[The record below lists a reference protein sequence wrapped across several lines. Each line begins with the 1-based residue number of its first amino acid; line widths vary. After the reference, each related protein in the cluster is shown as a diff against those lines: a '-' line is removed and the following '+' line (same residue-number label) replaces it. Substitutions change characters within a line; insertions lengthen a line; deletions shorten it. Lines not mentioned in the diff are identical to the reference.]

1 MSNTP
6 RACKLPDVALPSI
19 LEGLAEPAVIIDD
32 GLRIV
37 AANHAYRQ
45 HFANGNPVCGKHCYE
60 VSHRYTIPCDQLGE
74 SCPLASARASGKRCP
89 ALHIHHTI
97 EGEEHESVTV
107 HPLYDNRGQ
116 IRFYLEVL
124 AQQQIASLK
133 SSRDGQMVG
142 RSPTFVGMLGLV
154 SRVAGA
160 STTVLL
166 LGESGTGKDMVAR
179 AIHTLSP
186 RATGPFVPLDC
197 SGLTETLFE
206 SELFGH
212 EKGSF
217 TGAHER
223 KRGLVEAATDGTL
236 FLDEVGD
243 ISLSLQVKLL
253 RLLETGTFRRVGSV
267 EQRRSNFRLV
277 CATHRDLA
285 KLVEAGQFREDL
297 YYRISAF
304 PIQLPPL
311 RERSEDIALLADCI
325 FERLG
330 CSDRCSLTDDALDA
344 LRAHSFP
351 GNVRELHNMLERA
364 CLLSDSGR
372 IRLEHLPLDESHS
385 APAACQMPIPL
396 GTETILS
403 LDDVETRYIQWLSR
417 RYVGSRADLAD
428 QLGISERTLYRR
440 LREH

>member
-1 MSNTP
+1 MDHSH
-6 RACKLPDVALPSI
+6 RACKLPDVSLPSI

-37 AANHAYRQ
+37 AANHAYCQ
-45 HFANGNPVCGKHCYE
+45 HFANGNSVCGKHCYE

-74 SCPLASARASGKRCP
+74 SCPLARARASGKRCP
-89 ALHIHHTI
+89 ALHIHHTS

-107 HPLYDNRGQ
+107 HPLYDGGGR
-116 IRFYLEVL
+116 IRFFLEVL
-124 AQQQIASLK
+124 AREQVATLK
-133 SSRDGQMVG
+133 SSNNGKLVG
-142 RSPTFVGMLGLV
+142 RSPAFVGMLELV
-154 SRVAGA
+154 SRVAET

-179 AIHTLSP
+179 AVHTLSP

-267 EQRRSNFRLV
+267 EQR
-277 CATHRDLA
+277 
-285 KLVEAGQFREDL
+285 
-297 YYRISAF
+297 
-304 PIQLPPL
+304 LP
-311 RERSEDIALLADCI
+311 DQC
-325 FERLG
+325 
-330 CSDRCSLTDDALDA
+330 
-344 LRAHSFP
+344 
-351 GNVRELHNMLERA
+351 
-364 CLLSDSGR
+364 LSD
-372 IRLEHLPLDESHS
+372 
-385 APAACQMPIPL
+385 PAAPTSGKVRGFCVAGRLHFRATRLLGPL
-396 GTETILS
+396 QP
-403 LDDVETRYIQWLSR
+403 DRRRSR
-417 RYVGSRADLAD
+417 RASRSQFSRQRPRAPQHAGAGLPSQRQRPNPPRAPPTRRVAQRTSSLPDAHPARHGHDLVA
-428 QLGISERTLYRR
+428 RR
-440 LREH
+440 CRDSVHPVAQ